1 MNRRIERL
9 RRRAAA
15 LLGRRVDVELF
26 NDRDIEGILVLI
38 RRNFI
43 VLRVRRRGVIT
54 RIRIPFTRIEEID
67 LD

>member
-26 NDRDIEGILVLI
+26 NGRDIEGILVLV

-43 VLRVRRRGVIT
+43 VLRVRRRGLIT
-54 RIRIPFTRIEEID
+54 RIRIPFIRIEDID

>member
-26 NDRDIEGILVLI
+26 NDRDIEGILVLV

-43 VLRVRRRGVIT
+43 VLRVRRRGRII
-54 RIRIPFTRIEEID
+54 RIRIPFTRIEDID

>member
-26 NDRDIEGILVLI
+26 NDRDIEGILVLV

-43 VLRVRRRGVIT
+43 VLRVRRRDRII
-54 RIRIPFTRIEEID
+54 RIRIPFVQSVQ
-67 LD
+67 

>member
-26 NDRDIEGILVLI
+26 NGRDIEGILVLV

-43 VLRVRRRGVIT
+43 VLRVRRRGRII
-54 RIRIPFTRIEEID
+54 RIRIPFTRIEDID